1 MGCPV
6 LALEV
11 LSKIPKVCKKSGSSP
26 LSKASSKANL
36 NTSQPLENGTQGGLD
51 WGSPAA
57 PTQAWGGNDGTGG
70 LDWSQPMV
78 KVEEDELKLDWGDD
92 KEDNEDEDEDDDG
105 LTMKKP
111 ELETKGEEGS
121 GKGSQKLQREDSQVA
136 IISRIFLSNCGD
148 LRFYFIVFFF
158 FSLVAQLQYQ
168 NRKKKKT
175 SFWCCMKAHPC
186 LVSLLSYLAYRR
198 RQIQTKMLHLKDVFF
213 IWS

>member
-78 KVEEDELKLDWGDD
+78 KVEEDELKLDWGDV
-92 KEDNEDEDEDDDG
+92 KEDDEDEDDGG

-111 ELETKGEEGS
+111 ELETEGEEGS

-136 IISRIFLSNCGD
+136 IISRISLSNCGD
-148 LRFYFIVFFF
+148 LRFYFIVFFSF
-158 FSLVAQLQYQ
+158 GCTVKIPKQE
-168 NRKKKKT
+168 KKKT
-175 SFWCCMKAHPC
+175 TSF
-186 LVSLLSYLAYRR
+186 
-198 RQIQTKMLHLKDVFF
+198 
-213 IWS
+213 